1 MALSNQTKFWLKV
14 GLSVTFPLWL
24 IPALLLAFAGS
35 VAMMIWCS
43 VAELVDGFTDDDGAD
58 E

>member
-1 MALSNQTKFWLKV
+1 MNERKKFWLKV

-43 VAELVDGFTDDDGAD
+43 VAELVDGFTDDDEAD